1 MLLRRCNRWALIVDT
16 KNLSNNRHSKKK
28 FFNFFVVPPPLM
40 LFFVC
45 LHFQLFV
52 YNYRLW
58 IIFFVCIHILIYV
71 RTTTKNYKQTAVM
84 YKLLPCLVITL
95 FERKSCLQKN
105 LSIKIHFWLR
115 IEMFTWYTDG
125 FFLSL
130 DFWQFILAKFG
141 HFLFRTSYKYESL

>member
-16 KNLSNNRHSKKK
+16 KNLSNNRHSKKTI
-28 FFNFFVVPPPLM
+28 FNFFVVPPPLM

-71 RTTTKNYKQTAVM
+71 HTTTKNYKQTAVM

-95 FERKSCLQKN
+95 FERKSCLQKSQYQDTFLIEN
-105 LSIKIHFWLR
+105 WNVYLIHGWL
-115 IEMFTWYTDG
+115 FS
-125 FFLSL
+125 FFRFLTIYIGQVRAFSFS
-130 DFWQFILAKFG
+130 DFL
-141 HFLFRTSYKYESL
+141 

>member
-1 MLLRRCNRWALIVDT
+1 MIVDT

-28 FFNFFVVPPPLM
+28 RSLIFLSSLPLKCC
-40 LFFVC
+40 F
-45 LHFQLFV
+45 LFV
-52 YNYRLW
+52 YIFNCLFTITDYELF
-58 IIFFVCIHILIYV
+58 FFVCIHILIYV

-95 FERKSCLQKN
+95 FERKSCLQKSQYQDTFLIEN
-105 LSIKIHFWLR
+105 WNVYLIHGWL
-115 IEMFTWYTDG
+115 
-125 FFLSL
+125 FLSL

>member
-28 FFNFFVVPPPLM
+28 IFNFFVVPPPLM

-95 FERKSCLQKN
+95 FERKSCLQKSQYQDTFLIEN
-105 LSIKIHFWLR
+105 WNVYLIHGWL
-115 IEMFTWYTDG
+115 FS
-125 FFLSL
+125 FFRFLTIYIGQVRAFSFS
-130 DFWQFILAKFG
+130 DFL
-141 HFLFRTSYKYESL
+141 